1 LAQNLWQA
9 AGKDEK
15 KMIKVA
21 VVGCGYWGPNLI
33 RNFCSIPQ
41 CAMSMAC
48 DTKPER
54 LEYIQ
59 RLYPSLEVTSDF
71 EHILNNDEIGA
82 VAIATPVASH
92 FPMAQACFKRGK
104 HVLIEKPIT
113 ASVEECKELIRQ
125 ANEHNRT
132 LMVDHTFEYT
142 AAVNKA
148 KEIIQRGEL
157 GQIYY
162 IDCVRVNLGLFQ
174 NDINVVWDL
183 APHDVSIVLYLLDQQ
198 PESVSGQGKAHLK
211 PDIEDVA
218 TIAINFPDNLGVY
231 IHSSWLHPNKIR
243 KITIVGSRKM
253 LVYDDVDPL
262 EKIKIYDKGVEVPK
276 HYETFGDFHFSYRYG
291 DIYSPRLEET
301 EPLKKVCQHFI
312 ECIENSMEPRT
323 NGTSGLRV
331 VSVLEAANKSLKNG
345 GTPIAIDLARIT
357 PKELSIKH

>member
-1 LAQNLWQA
+1 
-9 AGKDEK
+9 
-15 KMIKVA
+15 MIKVA

-41 CAMSMAC
+41 CVMSMAC
-48 DTKPER
+48 DAKPDR

-59 RLYPSLEVTSDF
+59 RLYPSVAVTSDF
-71 EHILNNDEIGA
+71 QDIINNDDIDA
-82 VAIATPVASH
+82 VAIATPVAMH
-92 FPMAQACFKRGK
+92 FPMAQQCLQRGK
-104 HVLIEKPIT
+104 HVLLEKPIT
-113 ASVEECKELIRQ
+113 ASVKECQELIRL
-125 ANEHNRT
+125 AVKHGRT

-142 AAVNKA
+142 AAVNKI
-148 KEIIQRGEL
+148 KEIIQSGEL

-211 PDIEDVA
+211 SDIEDVA
-218 TIAINFPDNLGVY
+218 ALALNFPDNLGVY

-243 KITIVGSRKM
+243 KITIVGSKKM

-262 EKIKIYDKGVEVPK
+262 EKIKIYDKGVEVPA

-312 ECIENSMEPRT
+312 ECIGNGTQPRT

-331 VSVLEAANKSLKNG
+331 VSVLEAANISLKNG
-345 GTPIAIDLARIT
+345 GSPIAIDPDGFDSQCRKAENKLLT
-357 PKELSIKH
+357 